1 MSRRILTI
9 IAAAAAVLWAGT
21 APATVHADAGVGI
34 DPGKIEGLPALT
46 PGESVTLAV
55 QVRNPGSDA
64 ASYQMV
70 GQAMAGVDQLPVDPA
85 WFVFEPTTLQI
96 DGGAAAEVR
105 VTVTPSLGTEVGDYL
120 ALLTAQLVLPE
131 ANGAGAQIGAA
142 VATKLLFSVA
152 AAPATASG
160 AGLSGVAVAGAVA
173 VGLALVCVVVLF
185 VRRSKI
191 RISIS
196 RRP

>member
-9 IAAAAAVLWAGT
+9 VAAAVLWAGT
-21 APATVHADAGVGI
+21 GPAAAHADAGVGI
-34 DPGKIEGLPALT
+34 DPGKIEGLPPLIA
-46 PGESVTLAV
+46 GESVTLAV
-55 QVRNPGSDA
+55 QVRNPGTDA
-64 ASYQMV
+64 ASYQMI
-70 GQAMAGVDQLPVDPA
+70 GQVMSGVDELAVDPA
-85 WFVFEPTTLQI
+85 WFTFEPATLQL

-105 VTVTPSLGTEVGDYL
+105 VTVRPAPGAGVGDYL

-152 AAPATASG
+152 AAPGGPA
-160 AGLSGVAVAGAVA
+160 AGGQSVAAVAGGVAIAIAVLGGA
-173 VGLALVCVVVLF
+173 VF
-185 VRRSKI
+185 FIRRSKI
-191 RISIS
+191 RISVS

>member
-1 MSRRILTI
+1 MSRRFLTI
-9 IAAAAAVLWAGT
+9 VAVAGAILWAGT
-21 APATVHADAGVGI
+21 GPATAHADAGVGI
-34 DPGKIEGLPALT
+34 DPGKIEGLPPLVA
-46 PGESVTLAV
+46 GESVTLAV

-70 GQAMAGVDQLPVDPA
+70 GQVMSGVDELAVDPA
-85 WFVFEPTTLQI
+85 WFTFEPATLQL

-105 VTVTPSLGTEVGDYL
+105 VTVRPAPDAGVGDYL

-152 AAPATASG
+152 AAPSGATAGGESG
-160 AGLSGVAVAGAVA
+160 AAVAGGVA
-173 VGLALVCVVVLF
+173 IALALVGGAVIF
-185 VRRSKI
+185 IRRSKI